1 MSRKIALLNYKG
13 GVGKTSLTVNI
24 CAALAE
30 EGKRVLLVDL
40 DTQSNSSIWLM
51 RLEKWNR
58 INMSNRDMIYSIFV
72 PGEQKL
78 SDIVIRDVVKDQS
91 GKCVLPG
98 LDLLPTT
105 FNFIDLE
112 NEYVPDPYNPHFLL
126 FYQQLKEIE
135 DQYDFILFDC
145 PPNFLRATQLGVF
158 ASNEMIVP
166 SNPDALS
173 LIGFTLMVEKLMLFH
188 KRSSGFRKRE
198 MGSPAYVRG
207 IIFNAIKSNVDIS
220 VSVMR
225 MQMRL
230 KQFIRQRF
238 VAPDAR
244 VFTSRVRDATIVR
257 RAVSLGIPVNLV
269 AGQEIQQGIAND
281 FRALAREI
289 QEQNP
294 TGSEQPRPAAPQT
307 AEQQRTDQ
315 PREEEVSVR

>member
-1 MSRKIALLNYKG
+1 MSRKIAFLNYKG

-24 CAALAE
+24 AAALAE
-30 EGKRVLLVDL
+30 AGKRVLIADL

-58 INMSNRDMIYSIFV
+58 INMTNRDMIYSIFV
-72 PGEQKL
+72 PGEQRL
-78 SDIVIRDVVKDQS
+78 TDIVIKDVVKDQS
-91 GKCVLPG
+91 GRCILPG
-98 LDLLPTT
+98 LDLLPTS

-126 FYQQLKEIE
+126 FYRQLKEIE
-135 DQYDFILFDC
+135 DQYDYILFDC

-188 KRSSGFRKRE
+188 KRSSGFRKKE

-230 KQFIRQRF
+230 KQFVRQRF

-244 VFTSRVRDATIVR
+244 VFESRVRDATIVR

-269 AGQEIQQGIAND
+269 AGQETQAGIAND
-281 FRALAREI
+281 FRTLAAEIDGQELPQREVPKVADDPSAT
-289 QEQNP
+289 E
-294 TGSEQPRPAAPQT
+294 PQ
-307 AEQQRTDQ
+307 
-315 PREEEVSVR
+315 EVSVG

>member
-1 MSRKIALLNYKG
+1 
-13 GVGKTSLTVNI
+13 
-24 CAALAE
+24 
-30 EGKRVLLVDL
+30 
-40 DTQSNSSIWLM
+40 
-51 RLEKWNR
+51 
-58 INMSNRDMIYSIFV
+58 MSNRDMIYSIFV
-72 PGEQKL
+72 PGEQRL
-78 SDIVIRDVVKDQS
+78 SDIVIKDVVKDQA

-126 FYQQLKEIE
+126 FHQQLKEIE
-135 DQYDFILFDC
+135 DQYDYILFDC

-158 ASNEMIVP
+158 AANEMIVP

-188 KRSSGFRKRE
+188 KRSSGFRKKE

-244 VFTSRVRDATIVR
+244 VFDSRVRDATIVR

-269 AGQEIQQGIAND
+269 AGQDTQAGIAND
-281 FRALAREI
+281 FRALAAEI
-289 QEQNP
+289 DGQQLVQRDVPKVPVQSNA
-294 TGSEQPRPAAPQT
+294 PAG
-307 AEQQRTDQ
+307 
-315 PREEEVSVR
+315 EEVRAQ